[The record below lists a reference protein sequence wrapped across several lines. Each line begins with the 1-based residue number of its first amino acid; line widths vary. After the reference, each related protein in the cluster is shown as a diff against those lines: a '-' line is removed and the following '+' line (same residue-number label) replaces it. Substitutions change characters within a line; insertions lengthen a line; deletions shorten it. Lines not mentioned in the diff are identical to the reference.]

1 MKTKLPEYRVTPIV
15 AWLVGL
21 LGWQCVS
28 VPLVIKGS
36 EIVLWLSIIPTVLA
50 LTFPFYSQR
59 RATVMA
65 VSLLLRNHMPIE
77 LIDFEG
83 RSIFT
88 LIRNYRDGNRFA
100 HVYWFNCI
108 GTVILMDDGR
118 IDIGSKSAYL
128 LFWMPCKSRD
138 RFLHMLTNDVPDMGM
153 LAGLD
158 LEEKRATL
166 LEAYSK
172 GS

>member
-1 MKTKLPEYRVTPIV
+1 MKTKLPRYLVTPPA
-15 AWLVGL
+15 AWMAVV

-28 VPLVIKGS
+28 VPLAITGG
-36 EIVLWLSIIPTVLA
+36 EIFLWLHIIPTVLA
-50 LTFPFYSQR
+50 LTLPFYSQR

-65 VSLLLRNHMPIE
+65 MSLLLRNHMPIE

-88 LIRNYRDGNRFA
+88 LIRDYQDGNRFA
-100 HVYWFNCI
+100 HVYWYHRI

-128 LFWMPCKSRD
+128 LFWMPCKRRD

-166 LEAYSK
+166 LEAYGK